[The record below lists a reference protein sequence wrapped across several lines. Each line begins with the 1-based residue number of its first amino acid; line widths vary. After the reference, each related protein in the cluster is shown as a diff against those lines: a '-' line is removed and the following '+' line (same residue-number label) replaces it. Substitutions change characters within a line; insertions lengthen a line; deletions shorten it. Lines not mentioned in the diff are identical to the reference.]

1 MEDNLIKILVVDDSA
16 FNRKVLTKILEKNVS
31 VTVVA
36 TASDGEEAFKK
47 LVEYEPDLITLDL
60 EMPKMDGFTFLRLMM
75 AQKPTPTIVI
85 SSLGDNKTVFQA
97 LEMGAVD
104 FVVKPTHHIS
114 TDIENIEEEL
124 SSKVKTAL
132 GAKLSNLKIVGKSNS
147 VKLVFQPF
155 DEEVTIDKLPVILI
169 GASTGGPASLQ
180 ALLSLLPSTIP
191 AAICVAQHMPR
202 GFTKPFADRLNK
214 SVDLN
219 VVEAHSG
226 MALVPGTVFI
236 CPGGEHMDFKKI
248 DKYIKIVLT
257 DGTVDDPY
265 VPSIDKMFIAG
276 AREFGSNAMAVVMTG
291 MGSDGKLGVVSI
303 KSYGGHTISQ
313 SVESAVV
320 SGMPREAIA
329 TGSIDEIADL
339 NDLAVKIVDY
349 CRYKTKNFRKNII
362 ND

>member
-1 MEDNLIKILVVDDSA
+1 MENSTIKILVVDDSA
-16 FNRKVLTKILEKNVS
+16 FNRKVLTKILEKNTAI
-31 VTVVA
+31 TVVA

-114 TDIENIEEEL
+114 TDIENVEEEL
-124 SSKVKTAL
+124 TYKVKAAL
-132 GAKLSNLKIVGKSNS
+132 EAKLSNLKAANRN

-155 DEEVTIDKLPVILI
+155 DEEITIDKLPVILI
-169 GASTGGPASLQ
+169 GASTGGPAALHT
-180 ALLSLLPSTIP
+180 LLSLIPPTIP

-202 GFTKPFADRLNK
+202 GFTKSFADRLNK
-214 SVDLN
+214 SVELN

-248 DKYIKIVLT
+248 DKYIKMVLT
-257 DGTVDDPY
+257 DGTSEDPY
-265 VPSIDKMFIAG
+265 IPSIDNMFIAG
-276 AREFGSNAMAVVMTG
+276 AREFGPNAMAVVMTG
-291 MGSDGKLGVVSI
+291 MGSDGKLGVVSV
-303 KSYGGHTISQ
+303 KSDGGHTLAQ
-313 SVESAVV
+313 SMESAVV
-320 SGMPREAIA
+320 SGMPREAIS
-329 TGSIDEIADL
+329 TGSIDEVADL
-339 NDLAVKIVDY
+339 NNLAVKIVDY
-349 CRYKTKNFRKNII
+349 CRNKTRDLRKDII